1 MREESFQICSGVLEL
16 ADYHSD
22 SDLLEMQFHS
32 EWPHGSNFTLEYYT
46 REHVIDWSKQCGG
59 TLKGW
64 QIHVVKNI
72 SFITNYRNTL
82 ITKLNSSPRNNL

>member
-32 EWPHGSNFTLEYYT
+32 EWPHSSNFTLEYYT
-46 REHVIDWSKQCGG
+46 RENVIDWSKQCGG
-59 TLKGW
+59 TLKGR
-64 QIHVVKNI
+64 QIHEVKKH
-72 SFITNYRNTL
+72 L
-82 ITKLNSSPRNNL
+82 IYYKLS